1 MADND
6 ALMAEVQ
13 AALGGGDNA
22 ALLAQLGSALQS
34 SKPAKEA
41 GADPSPPKRIKPEP
55 GTQRAYAPIAPRPA
69 PAAPRPP
76 PAPPAARR
84 GGEAPRADR
93 RRAREPPAR
102 IDSGTPGMR
111 LGPELKRAP
120 AYGVEYE
127 WKPETPTPEASGGH
141 YTVDARGRGRKT
153 QSRVGRLAGTVVLE
167 VEATPRFADAFL
179 GHGSAVWSNAGRFV
193 EPLRD
198 GTSDAAEPRFRVA
211 PFEALR
217 VGARLPARAAAV
229 VEAVE
234 GLNDR
239 DNDFKDRC
247 CYGLA
252 FVRDEAVRRVAAA
265 AGPPVTVEV
274 HVPVYL
280 RRAIFGLSA
289 HPSVMTLFDA
299 LIPAGAVVATRKPPP
314 DSAAFKR
321 SPKPGEDGEAFDG
334 KFDFSI
340 PGLLRAAESTGVAL
354 PPGFKAKGLAVE
366 LRDYQLEGLKWMRDQ
381 ESRDA
386 AVGGVPG
393 LNGYFW
399 EKRSFAD
406 GGDSFYYFPLAGH
419 VLLEAP
425 PVVTGGLLAD
435 EMGLGKTVTT
445 LALVASDLADDPR
458 DLSAAG
464 LVARVKGAETIYRGG
479 TLVVVPVSLY
489 VQWQEEIK
497 AKAPGL
503 SCFAFDPAREL
514 AAGARRVKAAD
525 LARYD
530 VVVVKMPEI
539 QKIAARTAGRN
550 TALTKLVWRRV
561 IVDEAQYVRN
571 DTAQIAQAVHVLEHD
586 HTWMLSGTP
595 LTNRLDDLQGIL
607 SLLRVWP
614 FTLGA
619 GSDAGWQN
627 HFWAGP
633 RRDEAVAFGRFDVR
647 LGAAVT
653 GQRMAASSV
662 AGFSADKLDALAGR
676 AFRAAGGGDVVLEAR
691 RRPRRSSR
699 SARRPRR
706 LGGLPAPPPRSADER
721 RDDAAYYPNAP
732 PALLDHYR
740 AAAAAPSAKLS
751 ALVAEVKRLK
761 ASNVETQCVVLSE
774 FGSTL
779 DALEPLL
786 EDVAY
791 DVAIVNDRKNLLVGT
806 KVVEPVAG
814 VVVKAATYQQRWI
827 EARKAA
833 EDADEEPPKQPPQ
846 WKQKVRVYD
855 IRPDGEAL
863 EDGDDDAVLEEVDRD
878 EIVAKVYR
886 TTVAS
891 RSIRGRGGDDCLTRC
906 GADNRFAVG
915 DEVQCKKPPARAD
928 EPLEVGM
935 RVEVKATGVQ
945 GHVHEVKAGGAY
957 VVKHGTPERW
967 ENATVEALR
976 GAPGDDP
983 FAGALGFV
991 RLDGG
996 TDANRRG
1003 ELLQEFKSDPLTSVC
1018 LLTVRSA
1025 GVGLNLTN
1033 ANVLCLCEPALDAAP
1048 EEQAVMRVHRIGQ
1061 TRPVTV
1067 LKFFAAGTVDA
1078 RVLARRERRGEKS
1091 EGAAMAAVAADTD
1104 GVDGNKVMQFG
1115 DIEYL
1120 LGVKG

>member
-1 MADND
+1 MFP
-6 ALMAEVQ
+6 
-13 AALGGGDNA
+13 
-22 ALLAQLGSALQS
+22 AQ
-34 SKPAKEA
+34 
-41 GADPSPPKRIKPEP
+41 
-55 GTQRAYAPIAPRPA
+55 
-69 PAAPRPP
+69 
-76 PAPPAARR
+76 
-84 GGEAPRADR
+84 
-93 RRAREPPAR
+93 
-102 IDSGTPGMR
+102 
-111 LGPELKRAP
+111 
-120 AYGVEYE
+120 
-127 WKPETPTPEASGGH
+127 
-141 YTVDARGRGRKT
+141 
-153 QSRVGRLAGTVVLE
+153 
-167 VEATPRFADAFL
+167 
-179 GHGSAVWSNAGRFV
+179 AGRFV

-198 GTSDAAEPRFRVA
+198 SKTDAAEPRFRVA

-247 CYGLA
+247 CHGLA

-289 HPSVMTLFDA
+289 HPSVKTLFDA
-299 LIPAGAVVATRKPPP
+299 LVPAGAVVPTRKPPR
-314 DSAAFKR
+314 DAAAFKR

-354 PPGFKAKGLAVE
+354 PPGFKAEGLAASVE

-393 LNGYFW
+393 LNGHFW

-525 LARYD
+525 LAKYD

-627 HFWAGP
+627 HFWAGSCNEPWRRRERPMLATLYALLRATTMRHARDQARRDGEPLVELPP
-633 RRDEAVAFGRFDVR
+633 RSTRVVPVDIPLASSEAYVLRWLEAAARDEAVAFGRFDVR

-676 AFRAAGGGDVVLEAR
+676 AFRAAGDGDVVLEAAKTPETLLAER
-691 RRPRRSSR
+691 AAAAALRGDLVDLAGDGAGAAPAAPAPSLAVTHALQSLD
-699 SARRPRR
+699 AAF
-706 LGGLPAPPPRSADER
+706 PAPPPRSADER

-740 AAAAAPSAKLS
+740 AAASAPSAKLS

-774 FGSTL
+774 FGATL

-814 VVVKAATYQQRWI
+814 VIVKAATYQQRWI

-855 IRPDGEAL
+855 IRPDDEEL
-863 EDGDDDAVLEEVDRD
+863 EDGDDDLVLEEIDRD

-935 RVEVKATGVQ
+935 RVEMKATGVQ

-957 VVKHGTPERW
+957 VVKRGTPSRYDDAARADLEDLGSERW

-1067 LKFFAAGTVDA
+1067 LKFLAAGTVDA

>member
-1 MADND
+1 MRIDDKAAFERAAKNWSETWREGTREYRLLDGAVGLHGLAGAGAVALGEAD
-6 ALMAEVQ
+6 AAFV
-13 AALGGGDNA
+13 AALA
-22 ALLAQLGSALQS
+22 
-34 SKPAKEA
+34 
-41 GADPSPPKRIKPEP
+41 
-55 GTQRAYAPIAPRPA
+55 
-69 PAAPRPP
+69 
-76 PAPPAARR
+76 
-84 GGEAPRADR
+84 
-93 RRAREPPAR
+93 
-102 IDSGTPGMR
+102 
-111 LGPELKRAP
+111 
-120 AYGVEYE
+120 
-127 WKPETPTPEASGGH
+127 
-141 YTVDARGRGRKT
+141 
-153 QSRVGRLAGTVVLE
+153 
-167 VEATPRFADAFL
+167 
-179 GHGSAVWSNAGRFV
+179 
-193 EPLRD
+193 
-198 GTSDAAEPRFRVA
+198 
-211 PFEALR
+211 
-217 VGARLPARAAAV
+217 
-229 VEAVE
+229 

-289 HPSVMTLFDA
+289 HPSVKTLFDA

-354 PPGFKAKGLAVE
+354 PPGFKAEGLAASVE

-627 HFWAGP
+627 HFWAGSCNEPWQRKERPMLATLYALLRATTMRHARDQARRDGEPLVELPP
-633 RRDEAVAFGRFDVR
+633 RSTRVVPVEVPPASSEAYVLRWLEAAARDEAVAFGRFDVR

-662 AGFSADKLDALAGR
+662 AGFSADKLNALAGR
-676 AFRAAGGGDVVLEAR
+676 AFRAAGDGDVVLEAAKTPETLLAER
-691 RRPRRSSR
+691 AAAAALRGDLVDLAGDGAAAAPAAPSPSL
-699 SARRPRR
+699 AVTHA
-706 LGGLPAPPPRSADER
+706 LQGLDAAFPAPPPRSADER

-774 FGSTL
+774 FGATL

-855 IRPDGEAL
+855 IRPDDEEL
-863 EDGDDDAVLEEVDRD
+863 EDGDDDLVLEEIDRD

-935 RVEVKATGVQ
+935 RVEMKATGVQ

-957 VVKHGTPERW
+957 VVKHGTPSRYDDAARADLEDLGSERW

>member
-55 GTQRAYAPIAPRPA
+55 GTQRA
-69 PAAPRPP
+69 
-76 PAPPAARR
+76 
-84 GGEAPRADR
+84 
-93 RRAREPPAR
+93 
-102 IDSGTPGMR
+102 GTPGMR

-120 AYGVEYE
+120 YGVEYE
-127 WKPETPTPEASGGH
+127 WKPETPRPRRPAPLH
-141 YTVDARGRGRKT
+141 RDARGRGRKT

-354 PPGFKAKGLAVE
+354 PPGFKAEGLAPSVE

-464 LVARVKGAETIYRGG
+464 LVAR
-479 TLVVVPVSLY
+479 
-489 VQWQEEIK
+489 WQEEIK

-627 HFWAGP
+627 HFWAGSCNEPWQRKERPMLATLYALLRATTMRHARDQARRDGEPLVELPP
-633 RRDEAVAFGRFDVR
+633 RSTRVVPVDIPPASSEAYVLRWLEAAARDEAVAFGRFDVR

-653 GQRMAASSV
+653 GQRMAASS
-662 AGFSADKLDALAGR
+662 AAKTPETPRGARGGR
-676 AFRAAGGGDVVLEAR
+676 GV
-691 RRPRRSSR
+691 
-699 SARRPRR
+699 ARRPRR
-706 LGGLPAPPPRSADER
+706 PRRRRRGRRARGARAVARGDDALQGLDAAFPAPPPRSADER

-863 EDGDDDAVLEEVDRD
+863 EDGDGAASEVDRD

-935 RVEVKATGVQ
+935 RFEVKATGVQ

-957 VVKHGTPERW
+957 VVKHGTPSRYDDAARADLEDLGSERW

-1078 RVLARRERRGEKS
+1078 AS
-1091 EGAAMAAVAADTD
+1091 SP
-1104 GVDGNKVMQFG
+1104 
-1115 DIEYL
+1115 
-1120 LGVKG
+1120 